1 MRQFTV
7 VFLLALSVSIN
18 VQSAV
23 YETYAFVK
31 SENLQQFNSV
41 ITGFT
46 TRLPATKLAIFDMQG
61 KSNEKKVKQFIQA
74 EKPSIIIA
82 LGSLAANAVTKI
94 EKQIPIVFAMVINYQ
109 KYSFLKQDNVTGIS
123 MEVPSQKLFNQF
135 KMLIPSIKS
144 IGVPFHPLASAEI
157 VNDALLV
164 ASKMDIKLVDIEV
177 TDPNNI
183 TAKLHE
189 KINSYDSLWMLA
201 DTKLYNN
208 KTNAIHDLMSFSNKY
223 NKPLLAFSESFLQA
237 GAFFSITIDY
247 QSLGIQTA
255 FVVNKIV
262 EDKLSPTQIKIA
274 PPIGI
279 YRILNEENAKLLE
292 KEFSGSK

>member
-1 MRQFTV
+1 MRQFIV
-7 VFLLALSVSIN
+7 VFLLYLSIYTN

-23 YETYAFVK
+23 NETYVFVK
-31 SENLQQFNSV
+31 SENLQQFSSV

-46 TRLPATKLAIFDMQG
+46 ARLPAVNLAIFDMQG
-61 KSNEKKVKQFIQA
+61 KSNEKKVRQFIQA
-74 EKPSIIIA
+74 KKPSIIIA
-82 LGSLAANAVTKI
+82 LGSLAASTVTKI

-109 KYSFLKQDNVTGIS
+109 KYSFLKQENVTGIS

-135 KMLIPSIKS
+135 KMLMPSIKS

-164 ASKMDIKLVDIEV
+164 ASKMDINLVDIEV
-177 TDPNNI
+177 TNPNEI
-183 TAKLHE
+183 TAKLRE
-189 KINSYDSLWMLA
+189 KIDSYDSLWMLA

-208 KTNAIHDLMSFSNKY
+208 KTNAINDLMSFSNRY
-223 NKPLLAFSESFLQA
+223 DKPLLVFSESFLQA

-255 FVVNKIV
+255 FVANKIV

-279 YRILNEENAKLLE
+279 YRVVNEENAKLLE
-292 KEFSGSK
+292 KEFSGYN